1 MAFQLIV
8 ELFNGVQPIK
18 RKYPIIVAMQRH
30 LLKLESEQD
39 KEKETEYF
47 KTWLM
52 QNYKNTTDRI
62 LPKDVAI
69 YRNDQLSICMSNVL
83 SLGTPETI
91 DWFWKRVDQLRE
103 LLCPDGPDMTIVASG
118 KDDALKKIKANPMFS
133 EMFDDLQ
140 ASIDNLNSED
150 VGSIIETPEF
160 NRLVNT
166 ITLGIKSGKYKVT
179 DLTDMVAGIMSVVG
193 DSLDAETKESFG
205 YVLNTLE
212 GVQKGEVPDVQKLMN
227 TLKMLKLQ

>member
-30 LLKLESEQD
+30 LLKIESDQD
-39 KEKETEYF
+39 KDNEVQYF

-52 QNYKNTTDRI
+52 QNYKNTIDRT
-62 LPKDVAI
+62 LTKDAL
-69 YRNDQLSICMSNVL
+69 YRNDQLCICMSNIV
-83 SLGTPETI
+83 SLGSTETV
-91 DWFWKRVDQLRE
+91 DWFWKRIDYLRD
-103 LLCPDGPDMTIVASG
+103 LLCPEGPDLAIVASG
-118 KDDALKKIKANPMFS
+118 KDDALKKIKANPMFA

-150 VGSIIETPEF
+150 VGSIMETPEF
-160 NRLVNT
+160 GRLVNT
-166 ITLGIKSGKYKVT
+166 ITAGIKSGKYKVT
-179 DLTDMVAGIMSVVG
+179 DLTDMVAGIMSIVG
-193 DSLDAETKESFG
+193 DSLDAETKEAFS

-212 GVQKGEVPDVQKLMN
+212 GVQKGEIPDVNKLMH
-227 TLKMLKLQ
+227 TLKTLKLQ